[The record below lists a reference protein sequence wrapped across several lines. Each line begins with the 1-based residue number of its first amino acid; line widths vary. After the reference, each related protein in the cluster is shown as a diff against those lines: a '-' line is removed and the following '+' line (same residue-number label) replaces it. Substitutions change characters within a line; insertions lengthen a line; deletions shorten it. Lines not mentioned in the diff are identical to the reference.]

1 MKPRRRRR
9 RIRLRRSVLVALAI
23 VIVPLAVGSGARSSL
38 CLDRTS
44 FASPNNYDF
53 GLIGQ
58 SYDDTRL
65 QEERDAG
72 IETKVFELSWR
83 EYYPSEG
90 EKDSHYVQV
99 KRAQMEELRKAGFKI
114 ILSFGYHDTP
124 TWVHHNYQDSYY
136 VNQFGE
142 RWTGDTFDV
151 GDRVVVDAAVA
162 RGTPTDNG
170 DANLV
175 FNYQVRGMVASYMK
189 DVFRDFGTDFYGVR
203 LGGGRYGEMSYPPDS
218 FGGKDNLYWA
228 YDENAQKSAKEAG
241 IGGWR
246 PGDSS
251 PDGEAAR
258 FLYWYLDSLVD
269 YQNWQ
274 VDTVREAGYSGRLM
288 ILYPGPG
295 IRPGQ
300 IEEATASNLD
310 GFTPAEANGEI
321 QSGRD
326 FARQVGAIEDENV
339 LVTTTALEVDPS
351 EDDGRDPSNW
361 TAVKYLSSLAESNPV
376 HPGLYGENSGS
387 GSLEDMQISASQMQ
401 RYGLIGMAWYD
412 EEQLF
417 SGRYATLDDYGCVIK
432 SCHQSER

>member
-1 MKPRRRRR
+1 MKPERRRRSLR
-9 RIRLRRSVLVALAI
+9 KLKRLVLVALAI
-23 VIVPLAVGSGARSSL
+23 VLVSLAVGHGARPWL
-38 CLDRTS
+38 CLDSTD
-44 FASPNNYDF
+44 FASLNNYDF

-58 SYDDTRL
+58 SYDDTHL

-83 EYYPSEG
+83 RYYPSEG

-99 KRAQMEELRKAGFKI
+99 KRAQMDELRKAGFKI
-114 ILSFGYHDTP
+114 ILSLGYHDTP
-124 TWVHHNYQDSYY
+124 TWVHHNYRDSYY

-142 RWTGDTFDV
+142 RWTGDTFEDN
-151 GDRVVVDAAVA
+151 DDTVA
-162 RGTPTDNG
+162 RGAPTDNG

-175 FNYQVRGMVASYMK
+175 FDHQLRGVVASYMK
-189 DVFRDFGTDFYGVR
+189 DVFSDFGTDFYGVR
-203 LGGGRYGEMSYPPDS
+203 LGGGRYGEVTYPPAS

-228 YDENAQKSAKEAG
+228 YDENAQKSAGEAG
-241 IGGWR
+241 IEGWR

-251 PDGEAAR
+251 PDGEAGR
-258 FLYWYLDSLVD
+258 FLNWYLDSLVD

-274 VDTVREAGYSGRLM
+274 VDAVREAGYPGRLM
-288 ILYPGPG
+288 MLYPGPG

-300 IEEATASNLD
+300 TEEATASNLD
-310 GFTPAEANGEI
+310 GSTPAEASGEI

-351 EDDGRDPSNW
+351 QDDGQDPSNW
-361 TAVKYLSSLAESNPV
+361 SPVKYLSSLAESNPTY
-376 HPGLYGENSGS
+376 PGLYGENSGS
-387 GSLEDMQISASQMQ
+387 GSLEDMQISASQMR

-417 SGRYATLDDYGCVIK
+417 SGRYATLDDYGRVLR
-432 SCHQSER
+432 SCQ